1 MLLKSLELQGFKTFP
16 EKTVLTFDKGIT
28 TVVGPNGSGKSN
40 ISDAIRWVLGEQS
53 VKTLRCSKMED
64 VIFNG
69 TTERKAK
76 GFASVTLTILNE
88 DRRLPVDDDE
98 VAITRRF
105 YRSGE
110 SEYMINKNEVRL
122 KDVHEL
128 FMDTGLGRDGYSMI
142 SQGKIDS
149 IVASKSEDRRE
160 IFEEAAGISRYRYRK
175 FEAQKKLE
183 HTEENLV
190 RLRDIFRELEERVG
204 PLREQSQKAK
214 EYLAL
219 ANQKKSLEIGTW
231 LFTLSKS
238 GQILQDFDDK
248 ISISKTQHEELEA
261 ALEDFTAQLDEL
273 SKNILSHTASID
285 EIRREIAAS
294 EESSIKKSGE
304 ISVLQNDALHNDEN
318 IQRVKNEILAIEEGF
333 PQIDATVEAKNNEI
347 TSLRVLFENKNA
359 ELQAKQQ
366 LLESLSKKIS
376 DSADKSIQLSER
388 LVELNKAMA
397 EAKIRVLTVRSSV
410 ENLGRREAELGQ
422 NIATYKQK
430 IDIVQEKVTTDEVTS
445 KALCTRKEELVLQ
458 VTELQKNVQTYE
470 GTCHRLRQNVD
481 KLNLDVQA
489 QERKVHLLEELE
501 RNLDGFAHSV
511 KFIMKEV
518 EKKSLS
524 GVYGPVSRLIKV
536 PHEYAVAVE
545 TALSAA
551 MQNIV
556 VDTEE
561 TAKKAILLLKKNNV
575 GRATFLPVS
584 TIKGSELQERN
595 LESEVGVLGLASRLC
610 TCESTYKDILRSLLG
625 RIVIVDTIDNAV
637 ILAKKFSHRFRIVTL
652 DGQVLNAG
660 GSLTG
665 GALSKNAGL
674 LNRAEQINTLKKEA
688 LALKNKAKIAEAD
701 YSKVQEKLT
710 EERKSLDKANAEFE
724 QVKLECN
731 DALLIS
737 QRSALELSSLNSA
750 YESFCKEKLDVTQ
763 KIKALTVSEA
773 STQSEL
779 ENLQLEINA
788 VETELYEVG
797 EDKTEV
803 SEQRE
808 GLIGEVH
815 ELHLE
820 VFSTNKDIDA
830 LAAEVKSIL
839 ESKNSS
845 EAKRKRLLSDVEAL
859 RAKNVTIEQQ
869 VSDKAAE
876 IAELKSLS
884 NELGEKISALGAEK
898 MTFEKNITELRNS
911 ERSKLN
917 EKEKIALELARLDD
931 KKASVQKEYDVII
944 AKLWDEYEL
953 TRREAVA
960 AFEVVENTPQVVRQ
974 LGELRLKIK
983 GLGVVN
989 VAAIE
994 EYQQVSGRYEFMRVQ
1009 INDVET
1015 SKKELYRLINDL
1027 TAQMKT
1033 LFIERFQQIN
1043 ENFNVVFKE
1052 LFGGG
1057 KAEVSLTDPSDVL
1070 NSGINIF
1077 VQPPGKIVSHLELL
1091 SGGEKALVAIAL
1103 YFAIMKVSPAPFCVL
1118 DEIEA
1123 ALDEVNVDRFAAYLR
1138 KMNENTQFIVISHRR
1153 GTMEE
1158 ADVLYGVTMQNEG
1171 VSKLLEL
1178 RATEIEK
1185 NFVS

>member
-1 MLLKSLELQGFKTFP
+1 M
-16 EKTVLTFDKGIT
+16 LTFDKGIT

-76 GFASVTLTILNE
+76 GFASVTLTIMNS
-88 DRRLPVDDDE
+88 DRRLAVDDDE
-98 VAITRRF
+98 IAITRRF

-110 SEYMINKNEVRL
+110 SEYLINKDEVRL
-122 KDVHEL
+122 KDIHEL
-128 FMDTGLGRDGYSMI
+128 LMDTGLGRDGYSMI

-175 FEAQKKLE
+175 LEAQKKLE
-183 HTEENLV
+183 QTEENLI
-190 RLRDIFRELEERVG
+190 RLHDIFRELEERIG

-214 EYLAL
+214 EYLEL

-238 GQILQDFDDK
+238 GEILRDFDDK
-248 ISISKTQHEELEA
+248 ISISQAQHEELESS
-261 ALEDFTAQLDEL
+261 LEAFAVQLEEI

-285 EIRREIAAS
+285 ELRREIAAS
-294 EESSIKKSGE
+294 DESSIKKSGE
-304 ISVLQNDALHNDEN
+304 ISVLQNDILHNNEN
-318 IQRVKNEILAIEEGF
+318 VQRLTQEISEIEKSF
-333 PQIDATVEAKNNEI
+333 PQLDATLEEKHAKVE
-347 TSLRVLFENKNA
+347 SLRELFEQKNA
-359 ELQAKQQ
+359 ELQEQQ
-366 LLESLSKKIS
+366 RQLEALSEKIS
-376 DSADKSIQLSER
+376 TSASRSTQLSER
-388 LVELNKAMA
+388 LAELNKAAA
-397 EAKIRVLTVRSSV
+397 EAKVRALTAESSL
-410 ENLGRREAELGQ
+410 EGFARREAELDQ
-422 NIATYKQK
+422 NIATYQQK
-430 IDIVQEKVTTDEVTS
+430 IDVVQGKISADEANLSLLRERAEALAIKLASAQGEVQSYEEK
-445 KALCTRKEELVLQ
+445 CRQ
-458 VTELQKNVQTYE
+458 
-470 GTCHRLRQNVD
+470 LRQNVD
-481 KLNLDVQA
+481 KLGLDAQA
-489 QERKVHLLEELE
+489 QERKVRLLEELE

-518 EKKSLS
+518 GKKTLS
-524 GVYGPVSRLIKV
+524 GVHGPVSRLIKV
-536 PHEYAVAVE
+536 PSEYAVAVE
-545 TALSAA
+545 TALGAA
-551 MQNIV
+551 MQNLV
-556 VDTEE
+556 VDNEE

-595 LESEVGVLGLASRLC
+595 LDAEPGVIGLASKVC
-610 TCESTYKDILRSLLG
+610 TCDEAYAGILRSLLG
-625 RIVIVDTIDNAV
+625 KIVIVDTIDNAV
-637 ILAKKFSHRFRIVTL
+637 ALAKRFSHRFRIVTL

-674 LNRAEQINTLKKEA
+674 LNRAGQVSTLKKEA
-688 LALKNKAKIAEAD
+688 QALKDEANRAEAA
-701 YSKVQEKLT
+701 YEKAQEDLAGA
-710 EERKSLDKANAEFE
+710 RKTLDAVKAECE
-724 QVKLECN
+724 QVKLEYN
-731 DALLIS
+731 DAKLVS
-737 QRSALELSSLNSA
+737 QQNALELNSLKSVR
-750 YESFCKEKLDVTQ
+750 EGFGKEKFDLAQ
-763 KIKALTVSEA
+763 KVQALTLSAEA
-773 STQSEL
+773 TKGEL
-779 ENLQLEINA
+779 EKLQGETQA
-788 VETELYEVG
+788 VEEALREAG
-797 EDKTEV
+797 DDKNEIA
-803 SEQRE
+803 EQRE
-808 GLIGEVH
+808 VLNGKIH

-820 VFSTNKDIDA
+820 VFSTNKDIEA
-830 LAAEVKSIL
+830 LEAEVKSLL
-839 ESKNSS
+839 EGKNSR
-845 EAKRKRLLSDVEAL
+845 EAKRQNLIADVDAFK
-859 RAKNVTIEQQ
+859 AKNVNIEQQ
-869 VSDKAAE
+869 ISDKNSE
-876 IAELKSLS
+876 IAALKGRSKELEEQISALS
-884 NELGEKISALGAEK
+884 AEKISL
-898 MTFEKNITELRNS
+898 EKNITDLRNS

-917 EKEKIALELARLDD
+917 DKEKIALELARLED
-931 KKASVQKEYDVII
+931 KKAGVQKEYDVII

-953 TRREAVA
+953 TRREALA
-960 AFEVVENTPQVVRQ
+960 AFEVVESTPQVVRQ
-974 LGELRLKIK
+974 LSELRLKLK
-983 GLGVVN
+983 ALGVVN

-994 EYQQVSGRYEFMRVQ
+994 EYQQVSERYEFMSTQ

-1015 SKKELYRLINDL
+1015 SKRELYRLINDL

-1043 ENFNVVFKE
+1043 ENFNAVFKE

-1057 KAEVSLTDPSDVL
+1057 KAEVALTDPSDVL

-1138 KMNENTQFIVISHRR
+1138 KMNDNTQFIVISHRR